1 MALYDAGATPEQVR
15 GELQAAHDKLSK
27 KLDQE
32 TVEDVYNSIVYY
44 SLYLDPPR
52 GFEDAL
58 KYGNEYLKS
67 YKSLDAS
74 IFINLACAYA
84 QQYSY
89 LKMKDPQDEGSEA
102 KKNALAMVKRALEK
116 EPDAKGLLQDLYR
129 GTGSNPEDNDLKVFA
144 DEHDPDF
151 EALLGEG

>member
-1 MALYDAGATPEQVR
+1 
-15 GELQAAHDKLSK
+15 
-27 KLDQE
+27 
-32 TVEDVYNSIVYY
+32 
-44 SLYLDPPR
+44 
-52 GFEDAL
+52 
-58 KYGNEYLKS
+58 
-67 YKSLDAS
+67 
-74 IFINLACAYA
+74 
-84 QQYSY
+84 
-89 LKMKDPQDEGSEA
+89 MKDPQDEGSEA